1 MSTLV
6 RIALLLLAFAILVV
20 VGLPSTGMAWLRDDF
35 RWVGRAAGWVES
47 LHPALD
53 TVHLLLFASLAA
65 LARLALPGMP
75 WMRLLLWLVLFSAVS
90 ELVQFWAPGREPK
103 WSDFAQDLVGV
114 ALGLTPFAI
123 WAMVR
128 RIGRRKRHQSELQ

>member
-1 MSTLV
+1 MSTLA

-35 RWVGRAAGWVES
+35 RWIGRAAGWVES